1 MSLVL
6 QSLGSRDALHAWV
19 RLYCGIDVPR
29 RAVCAGHVA
38 PFDYLAMSYFEP
50 SRDQVVHAPRGGGK
64 TRLAA
69 LATLLDLLHKPGISV
84 RILGGSLEQS
94 MKMWEHLVPDL
105 RRLIPD
111 EVSRLG
117 EASRVVRLPHGGSC
131 SVLTQSQRAVR
142 GLRVQKLRCDEVE
155 LFDPAVWEAAQ
166 LTTRSVE
173 LVGSE
178 GGDRRRSR
186 REGRGGDHRSG
197 HRFGHVRGAIEALST
212 LHESGGLMQRIVD
225 EADVRGTMVQR
236 WCLMDVL
243 ARCEADR
250 SCATCELWEDCGGV
264 AKVGCDGFVSIEDA
278 IAMKRRVSRRTW
290 EAEMLCRRPSV
301 RGRVFPM
308 FERSKHVR
316 EHVEMRVKF
325 GSVHGG
331 DRSGVGELSCGIDF
345 GFAAPL
351 VCLWVRS
358 DGDRVWV
365 IDEYVQPMR
374 PLEEHVEVIA
384 SRGHGMPAWVGC
396 DPAGRA
402 RNDQT
407 GVSSVQLMRRRGLVV
422 RSRSSRIMDGVEMIR
437 QMLEPASGEVKLFV
451 HPRCVQL
458 IRAIEGYR
466 LAELSA
472 GFSEL
477 PVKDGEHDHAIDA
490 LRYQLVNRMSRG
502 EASRDGY

>member
-38 PFDYLAMSYFEP
+38 PFDYLALSYFEP
-50 SRDQVVHAPRGGGK
+50 SRDQVIHAPRGGGK

-111 EVSRLG
+111 EVARLG
-117 EASRVVRLPHGGSC
+117 EASRVVRLPQGGSC

-166 LTTRSVE
+166 LTTRSVQ
-173 LVGSE
+173 LVGTPE
-178 GGDRRRSR
+178 HERDRRRTK
-186 REGRGGDHRSG
+186 GTT

-225 EADVRGTMVQR
+225 DAEARGTVVQR
-236 WCLMDVL
+236 WCLLDVL
-243 ARCEADR
+243 ARCEAER
-250 SCATCELWEDCGGV
+250 ACETCPLWDDCSGV
-264 AKVGCDGFVSIEDA
+264 AKTACDGFVSIDDA
-278 IAMKRRVSRRTW
+278 IAMKKRVSRATW

-308 FERSKHVR
+308 FERAKHVR
-316 EHVEMRVKF
+316 EHVEMSAKNVPAI
-325 GSVHGG
+325 GS
-331 DRSGVGELSCGIDF
+331 RSGGMIELSCGIDF

-351 VCLWVRS
+351 VCLWMRS
-358 DGDRVWV
+358 DGERVWV

-374 PLEEHVEVIA
+374 PFEEHLEVIV

-407 GVSSVQLMRRRGLVV
+407 GVSSVQLMRQRGLLV
-422 RSRSSRIMDGVEMIR
+422 RSRASRIMDGVEMIR
-437 QMLEPASGEVKLFV
+437 QMLEPASGEVRLFV

-458 IRAIEGYR
+458 IRAMEGYR
-466 LAELSA
+466 LAELPA

-477 PVKDGEHDHAIDA
+477 PMKDGEHDHAIDA
-490 LRYQLVNRMSRG
+490 LRYMLVNRASRG